1 MTKKS
6 LYFLLLNL
14 GHFLDHLFMLIF
26 ATVAALALHREWG
39 VSYGDL
45 LNFATP
51 GFIAFGIFSLP
62 SGWLGDKWCR
72 DGMMV
77 VFFIGIGL
85 ASIATSFASSPFE
98 VGLGLFIIGTFASI
112 YHPVGLALVSI
123 HWKNTGMRLA
133 ANGVWGNMGVGS
145 AALLTGYMIDTTG
158 WRMAFFIPGCFSFFC
173 GIVYLLLRHQTIADS
188 TFSRDNSSFSADE
201 TRKSFFEALKQHPL
215 LIRIFSIVFITTI
228 LINILF
234 QSTSFSLPKIFDERI
249 QGFAKNSLD
258 WFQLD
263 QLSGQADVA
272 TMIGML
278 AFIVF
283 TIASFGQLI
292 VGYSLDKYG
301 PRAVFMFL
309 AALQLICFALM
320 PGLQDEWAFIIAL
333 GFMLGAFGQI
343 PINDF
348 ILSRIVSSEYRARIY
363 GVQFVVGFTAL
374 AITLPFISVVYEGS
388 GFDRL
393 FKILAGIAFLTIA
406 VLYFFPKR
414 LPDDV
419 IE

>member
-1 MTKKS
+1 MTKDR

-85 ASIATSFASSPFE
+85 ASIATSYASSPFE

-145 AALLTGYMIDTTG
+145 AALLTGYMIDTTD
-158 WRMAFFIPGCFSFFC
+158 WRLAFFIPGCFSVFC
-173 GIVYLLLRHQTIADS
+173 GFVYYFLR
-188 TFSRDNSSFSADE
+188 RDIISASSFSFRDNDLEEEKNGKASIADL
-201 TRKSFFEALKQHPL
+201 RKQPL
-215 LIRIFSIVFITTI
+215 FMRILIIIFTTTI
-228 LINILF
+228 VTSILF
-234 QSTSFSLPKIFDERI
+234 QSTSFALPKIFDERV
-249 QGFAKNSLD
+249 QTFAKDTLD
-258 WFQLD
+258 WVQLNH
-263 QLSGQADVA
+263 LSGEVNVA
-272 TMIGML
+272 TMIGVL

-283 TIASFGQLI
+283 AIASFGQLI
-292 VGYSLDKYG
+292 VGYFLDTYG
-301 PRAVFMFL
+301 PRAVYMFL
-309 AALQLICFALM
+309 AALQFVCFALM

-348 ILSRIVSSEYRARIY
+348 ILSKIVSDKYRARIY
-363 GVQFVVGFTAL
+363 GVRFVVGFTAL
-374 AITLPFISVVYEGS
+374 AATLPFISTVHEYS
-388 GFDRL
+388 GFDTL
-393 FKILAGIAFLTIA
+393 FRILAGLALITLIAF
-406 VLYFFPKR
+406 YFFPRK
-414 LPDDV
+414 LPTDM
-419 IE
+419 IN

>member
-45 LNFATP
+45 LYFATP
-51 GFIAFGIFSLP
+51 GFIAFGLFSLP

-85 ASIATSFASSPFE
+85 ASIATSYASSPFE
-98 VGLGLFIIGTFASI
+98 VGLGLFIIGIFAAI

-145 AALLTGYMIDTTG
+145 AALLTGYMIDTAG
-158 WRMAFFIPGCFSFFC
+158 WRMAFFIPGCFSIFC
-173 GIVYLLLRHQTIADS
+173 GIVYFFLRRQVIAAS
-188 TFSRDNSSFSADE
+188 TFTKRNTPSTEDE
-201 TRKSFFEALKQHPL
+201 TQTSFFKTLKQHPL
-215 LIRIFSIVFITTI
+215 SIRIFSIVFMTTI

-249 QGFAKNSLD
+249 QSFAQNALN

-263 QLSGQADVA
+263 QFFGQVDVA
-272 TMIGML
+272 TMIGVL
-278 AFIVF
+278 SFIVF
-283 TIASFGQLI
+283 TIASFGQLV
-292 VGYSLDKYG
+292 VGYSLDRYG
-301 PRAVFMFL
+301 PRAVFMSL
-309 AALQLICFALM
+309 AALQLVCFILM
-320 PGLQDEWAFIIAL
+320 PGLLDGWAFIIAL
-333 GFMLGAFGQI
+333 GFMIGAFGQI

-348 ILSRIVSSEYRARIY
+348 ILSKIVSDEYRARIY
-363 GVQFVVGFTAL
+363 GFQFVVGFTAL
-374 AITLPFISVVYEGS
+374 AIALPFISAIYEGF
-388 GFDRL
+388 GFDML
-393 FKILAGIAFLTIA
+393 FKILAGIALLIIA
-406 VLYFFPKR
+406 VLYFFPQR
-414 LPDDV
+414 LPSNL
-419 IE
+419 IK